1 MQIRKTYMEVNPE
14 LLYAEVRDFTLK
26 QGVSLGENK
35 LETYTLP
42 DQSASFISRGTLT
55 FRVKED
61 SGKAE
66 KECLI
71 AHVVGSARG
80 ETKLMLD
87 IDETLFPQEKA
98 SALQDDLDFI
108 FGPYEIK

>member
-1 MQIRKTYMEVNPE
+1 MQIRKTYAEVNPE

-26 QGVSLGENK
+26 QGTSLGENK

-42 DQSASFISRGTLT
+42 DQSASFVSRGTLT
-55 FRVKED
+55 FKVKD
-61 SGKAE
+61 SGRAE
-66 KECLI
+66 KECLRV
-71 AHVVGSARG
+71 HVVGSARG

-87 IDETLFPQEKA
+87 VDEALFPKERV

-108 FGPYEIK
+108 FGEYEVR